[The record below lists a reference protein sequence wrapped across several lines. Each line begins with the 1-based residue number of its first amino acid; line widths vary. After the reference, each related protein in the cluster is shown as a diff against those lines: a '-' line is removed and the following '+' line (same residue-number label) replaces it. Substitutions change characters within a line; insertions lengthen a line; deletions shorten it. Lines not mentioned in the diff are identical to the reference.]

1 MAREKDDKTQTA
13 ESKDKAANKPS
24 AQASKPDTPAGQT
37 ATPPSG
43 DADQAQA
50 VSDTLIPPDIAPGD
64 ADKAAPPPGDQPL
77 LAVASGEPPT
87 EDAEA
92 AFVKTRTAERFYR
105 CGLEFGRAWRLV
117 ERKDLSEPNWQ
128 CLLAEPHLVAQGVVL
143 VAEEPAP

>member
-1 MAREKDDKTQTA
+1 MARKKANLTPTTEAAEEVKT
-13 ESKDKAANKPS
+13 
-24 AQASKPDTPAGQT
+24 TPT
-37 ATPPSG
+37 ETIS
-43 DADQAQA
+43 
-50 VSDTLIPPDIAPGD
+50 SDIAPGD

-128 CLLAEPHLVAQGVVL
+128 RLLAEPHLVAQGVVL
-143 VAEEPAP
+143 TAEEPAS